1 MFFRST
7 ALVRESVD
15 IENSVKMVDFMLE
28 DDRSEAA
35 DLLTDHRNLPSFM
48 SGAFGTAICMVR
60 PIVASR
66 SASGASRKVG
76 VFDDD
81 LGRAHYVSTTVR
93 YREAALGTRFQ

>member
-28 DDRSEAA
+28 DDRCEAA

-48 SGAFGTAICMVR
+48 SGAFDPAFCMVR
-60 PIVASR
+60 PG
-66 SASGASRKVG
+66 GASRTASFAFRVART
-76 VFDDD
+76 FWAAFAI
-81 LGRAHYVSTTVR
+81 RAVR
-93 YREAALGTRFQ
+93 SA